1 MKKIAKSNPM
11 IQTFKMVFGGVLGYM
26 SAYTLVALFSLVFV
40 GIGFAIISKFNKKD
54 TKLFEDL
61 QPMQY
66 VGIVICCIGLLPW
79 GQYLFFGFMEG
90 AGLTLFDKM
99 FN

>member
-1 MKKIAKSNPM
+1 MKQIVKNNSM
-11 IQTFKMVFGGVLGYM
+11 VQMFKLALGGSLGFISDY
-26 SAYTLVALFSLVFV
+26 ALVALFSLVFV
-40 GIGFAIISKFNKKD
+40 GIGFAIITKYNKKD
-54 TKLFEDL
+54 TELFKDL

>member
-61 QPMQY
+61 QSMQY
-66 VGIVICCIGLLPW
+66 VGIGICCIGLLPW
-79 GQYLFFGFMEG
+79 GQYFFGGLMEG
-90 AGLTLFDKM
+90 AGIELVTKM